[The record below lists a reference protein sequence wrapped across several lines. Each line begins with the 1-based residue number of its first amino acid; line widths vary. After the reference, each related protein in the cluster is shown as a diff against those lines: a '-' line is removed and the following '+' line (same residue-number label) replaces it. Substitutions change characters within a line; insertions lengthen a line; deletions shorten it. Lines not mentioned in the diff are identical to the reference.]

1 MRGALEVVTHS
12 AEETQAF
19 GRSLGESLETGDLC
33 LLSGELGAGK
43 TTLTQGIAWGAGASG
58 YAHSPTFVLVHEYPG
73 RVKVYHL
80 DLYRIDG
87 GELEAHDLAIDELLA
102 DGACVVEWAERAP
115 GVFPPGHVRIQLGF
129 VQAPDDRR
137 ITLHA
142 EGKRAERLVGALRGV
157 RAR

>member
-1 MRGALEVVTHS
+1 MSGVLEITTHS
-12 AEETQAF
+12 AEETQAL
-19 GRSLGESLETGDLC
+19 GRSLGESLEIGDIC

-115 GVFPPGHVRIQLGF
+115 GVFPPEHVRIELGF
-129 VQAPDDRR
+129 GQAPDDRR
-137 ITLHA
+137 ITLDPA
-142 EGKRAERLVGALRGV
+142 GERAERLVEALRGV

>member
-1 MRGALEVVTHS
+1 MSGALEVVTHS
-12 AEETQAF
+12 AEETQAL

-33 LLSGELGAGK
+33 LLSGELSAGK

-115 GVFPPGHVRIQLGF
+115 GVFPPGHVRIELCFG
-129 VQAPDDRR
+129 QAADDRR

-142 EGKRAERLVGALRGV
+142 EGERAERLVEALRGV